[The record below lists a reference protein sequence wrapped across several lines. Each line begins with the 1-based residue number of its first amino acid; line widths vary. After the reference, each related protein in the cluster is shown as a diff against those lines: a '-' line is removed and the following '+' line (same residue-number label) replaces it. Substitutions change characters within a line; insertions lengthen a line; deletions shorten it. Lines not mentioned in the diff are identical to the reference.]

1 MKRNTRKSVVVAGVL
16 CVVLSAGV
24 SAQRGRRG
32 GGGNANAGL
41 PVATNAILR
50 NPTAYYGKQITVSAG
65 VERMLTKTAFLVD
78 QWKMAGPGDVQ
89 PIGRP
94 VLVIAP
100 YLTNALDHRNYLIV
114 RGELLKFDT
123 AALARVASEYK
134 LDLGPELWE
143 TFQGQPM
150 LLAAS
155 VLSSTYT
162 ELAKK
167 PIPPPTTNE
176 LALSDAM
183 KAINPAFA
191 ALKTAVDDSNASG
204 VAKNAAQ
211 LKPAFA
217 QTEKIWDDVG
227 QSSAGQWARDAQEF
241 LSSIERDAAAADWD
255 HVKYA
260 AGKLNSLCGNC
271 HTTFRDRADDGSFRM
286 KAGTF

>member
-1 MKRNTRKSVVVAGVL
+1 MKTFVAVAGLL

-65 VERMLTKTAFLVD
+65 VDRMLTKTAFLVD
-78 QWKMAGPGDVQ
+78 QWKMTGPKEVR
-89 PIGRP
+89 PIGMP

-100 YLTNALDHRNYLIV
+100 YLTNALDQRNYLIV
-114 RGELLKFDT
+114 RGELLRFDT

-143 TFQGQPM
+143 EFQGQPI

-155 VLSSTYT
+155 VLNSTYT
-162 ELAKK
+162 ELSKK
-167 PIPPPTTNE
+167 PILPPTANE
-176 LALSDAM
+176 LALSEAM
-183 KAINPAFA
+183 KTINPAFA
-191 ALKTAVDDSNASG
+191 ALKTAVEGSNAG
-204 VAKNAAQ
+204 DVARNVAQ
-211 LKPAFA
+211 LKPAFSR
-217 QTEKIWDDVG
+217 TEKIWDDVG

-241 LSSIERDAAAADWD
+241 IGSIEHDAAGGDWD
-255 HVKYA
+255 HVKFA
-260 AGKLNSLCGNC
+260 AGKLNALCGSC
-271 HTTFRDRADDGSFRM
+271 HTTFRDRADDGTFRM

>member
-1 MKRNTRKSVVVAGVL
+1 
-16 CVVLSAGV
+16 
-24 SAQRGRRG
+24 
-32 GGGNANAGL
+32 
-41 PVATNAILR
+41 
-50 NPTAYYGKQITVSAG
+50 
-65 VERMLTKTAFLVD
+65 MLTSTAFLVD
-78 QWKMAGPGDVQ
+78 QWKMMGPSDVAA
-89 PIGRP
+89 IGKP

-100 YLTNALDHRNYLIV
+100 YLTNTLDHRSYLIV

-143 TFQGQPM
+143 MFQGQPM

-155 VLSSTYT
+155 VISSTYA
-162 ELAKK
+162 ELSKK
-167 PIPPPTTNE
+167 PIRPPTANE

-183 KAINPAFA
+183 KTITPAFA
-191 ALKTAVDDSNASG
+191 ALKTAVEGSNAAD

-217 QTEKIWDDVG
+217 RTEKIWDDVG

-241 LSSIERDAAAADWD
+241 IASIEHSAAQGDWD
-255 HVKYA
+255 RVKFA
-260 AGKLNSLCGNC
+260 AGKLNALCGSC
-271 HTTFRDRADDGSFRM
+271 HTTFRDRAEDGTFRM

>member
-1 MKRNTRKSVVVAGVL
+1 MKTLVAVAGIL
-16 CVVLSAGV
+16 CVVLSAAL
-24 SAQRGRRG
+24 SAQRGRR

-65 VERMLTKTAFLVD
+65 VDRMLTKTAFLVD
-78 QWKMAGPGDVQ
+78 QWKTTGPKDVQ
-89 PIGRP
+89 PIGQP

-143 TFQGQPM
+143 KFQGQPM

-155 VLSSTYT
+155 VLNSTYT
-162 ELAKK
+162 ELSKK
-167 PIPPPTTNE
+167 PVLPPTANE
-176 LALSDAM
+176 LALSEAM

-191 ALKTAVDDSNASG
+191 ALKAAVDGSNAG
-204 VAKNAAQ
+204 DVARNTAQ

-227 QSSAGQWARDAQEF
+227 QSSAGQWARDAQDF
-241 LSSIERDAAAADWD
+241 IASIEHDAAKGDWD
-255 HVKYA
+255 HVKFA
-260 AGKLNSLCGNC
+260 AGKLNALCGSC
-271 HTTFRDRADDGSFRM
+271 HTAFRDRADDGTFRM
-286 KAGTF
+286 KAGSF

>member
-1 MKRNTRKSVVVAGVL
+1 MKTLVTVVGIL
-16 CVVLSAGV
+16 CVVLSAGL
-24 SAQRGRRG
+24 SAQRGRR

-65 VERMLTKTAFLVD
+65 VDRMLTKTAFLVD
-78 QWKMAGPGDVQ
+78 QWKMTGPKEVQ
-89 PIGRP
+89 PIGQP

-123 AALARVASEYK
+123 AALARVASEYRV
-134 LDLGPELWE
+134 DLGPELWE
-143 TFQGQPM
+143 KFQGQPL

-155 VLSSTYT
+155 VLNSTYT
-162 ELAKK
+162 ELSKK
-167 PIPPPTTNE
+167 PVLPPTANE
-176 LALSDAM
+176 LALSEAM

-191 ALKTAVDDSNASG
+191 ALKAAVDGVNAG
-204 VAKNAAQ
+204 DVARNAAQ

-227 QSSAGQWARDAQEF
+227 QSSAGQWARDAQDF
-241 LSSIERDAAAADWD
+241 VASIEHDAAKGDWD
-255 HVKYA
+255 HVKFA
-260 AGKLNSLCGNC
+260 AGKLNALCGSC
-271 HTTFRDRADDGSFRM
+271 HAAFRDRADDGTFRM
-286 KAGTF
+286 KAGAF

>member
-1 MKRNTRKSVVVAGVL
+1 MKALVAVSSIL

-41 PVATNAILR
+41 PVATNTILR

-65 VERMLTKTAFLVD
+65 VDRMLTKTAFLVD
-78 QWKMAGPGDVQ
+78 QWKMTGPNQVQ
-89 PIGRP
+89 SIGQP

-100 YLTNALDHRNYLIV
+100 YLTNALDRRNYLIV
-114 RGELLKFDT
+114 RGELVKFDT
-123 AALARVASEYK
+123 TTLARVASEYK

-143 TFQGQPM
+143 KFQGQPM

-155 VLSSTYT
+155 VLNSTYS

-167 PIPPPTTNE
+167 PVLPPTANE

-191 ALKTAVDDSNASG
+191 ALKTAVDESNAGS

-211 LKPAFA
+211 LKPAFV

-241 LSSIERDAAAADWD
+241 VSSIEHDAAAGDWD

-260 AGKLNSLCGNC
+260 AGKLNALCGSC
-271 HTTFRDRADDGSFRM
+271 HTAFRDRADDGSFRM